1 MENEE
6 KEIKEENTAENT
18 VSENTTPGETAGEK
32 ITEQDSVTEEKQK
45 DESGKKKKKH
55 RRFFTIN
62 VFIAILLCAAIVL
75 LCFSVYA
82 YKNREAIHEELT
94 KTVAPVKPGD
104 TTPVPTALPQELT
117 TPGSKTILVNQTYAL
132 ARDYVPSDLATPYL
146 NSTTGQIQVE
156 QEAGDKA
163 KEMIAQASSEGV
175 TLLVT
180 SGYRSY
186 DDQEN
191 LYNSMV
197 QNLGSEDAASKVCA
211 KAGMSEHQT
220 GLALDFTDNANNSTE
235 TEAFGDTAAGQ
246 WLFQHAH
253 EYGFI
258 LRYPKGKE
266 DITGYSYMPWHY
278 RYVGVDLANDI
289 WNKTEDHNE
298 TFEEY
303 YGITK

>member
-6 KEIKEENTAENT
+6 IKVEKQETT
-18 VSENTTPGETAGEK
+18 SSTPVTENTTPGETPVKKE
-32 ITEQDSVTEEKQK
+32 VT
-45 DESGKKKKKH
+45 GKVNLPETNKKR
-55 RRFFTIN
+55 RRFLTIN
-62 VFIAILLCAAIVL
+62 VFIGILLCAALVL

-104 TTPVPTALPQELT
+104 TTPVPTALPSELT
-117 TPGSKTILVNQTYAL
+117 TPGSKTVLVNQTYTL
-132 ARDYVPSDLATPYL
+132 ARDYIPSDLATPYL

-163 KEMIAQASSEGV
+163 KEMMAQASADGV

-180 SGYRSY
+180 AGYRSY
-186 DDQEN
+186 DDQDT
-191 LYNSMV
+191 LYKSMV
-197 QNLGSEDAASKVCA
+197 TTLGSEEAANKVCA

-220 GLALDFTDNANNSTE
+220 GLAIDFTDDANTTTE
-235 TEAFGDTAAGQ
+235 DESFGDTAAGQ
-246 WLFQHAH
+246 WLFNNAH
-253 EYGFI
+253 NYGFI

-266 DITGYSYMPWHY
+266 DITGYNYMPWHY
-278 RYVGVDLANDI
+278 RYVGVDVANAI